1 MVSKPLALLL
11 AAVMAFGSGCQRPDR
26 GAASQDIVTVALAD
40 SGVRVDGAAISTD
53 PASPVYLGANI
64 IYYQDGTDA
73 TYGEGEEGEKHAA
86 SEAAAHQ
93 VVTITQPGTYRLTGS
108 LSQGQIAVDLGED
121 AKNDP
126 EAVVTLLLDTVDV
139 TCTVAPALIFYNV
152 YECDRAFVESGEGY
166 EASYNVDTTQAGANV
181 ILAKESVNTFTGSHV
196 ARIYKPG
203 TTENLHRY
211 DGAFY
216 SRMSMN
222 ILGDNGD
229 DSGILNIVADNEGL
243 DTELHLSLNGGTVNI
258 HSQDDGINTNE
269 DNVSVTTVNGGR
281 LTVNAGNGAEGDGID
296 SNGWLVINGGSVVT
310 LSNDRSAD
318 GGVDADR
325 GVLIN
330 GGSLTACGVRND
342 AADAASQQPYMEL
355 SFQSALPAGSEI
367 ALKDQSGTLIWS
379 TVTQKSC
386 QTITLTAPDLALDT
400 PYQLYV
406 DGVAQGWSGN
416 AFGMM
421 GGGMGQRP
429 EGFDPASQGQPPQPP
444 EDLDPAQLPSGRPQP
459 PQDGQGGQ
467 DRGQRPDGMPE
478 PPEGFTPGERP
489 QRPGDGG
496 IDSGTLT
503 GDFTLTAQVK
513 SFSGVRALSD

>member
-1 MVSKPLALLL
+1 MISKPLALLL
-11 AAVMAFGSGCQRPDR
+11 AAVMTVTSGCQKTSNVADTPINIDL
-26 GAASQDIVTVALAD
+26 SDSDI
-40 SGVRVDGAAISTD
+40 RVDGAAISTD

-73 TYGEGEEGEKHAA
+73 TYGQGEEGEKHAA

-108 LSQGQIAVDLGED
+108 LSQGQIAVDLGEN
-121 AKNDP
+121 AKDDP
-126 EAVVTLLLDTVDV
+126 AAVVTLVLDNANV

-152 YECDRAFVESGEGY
+152 YECDRAFVEGGEGY
-166 EASYNVDTTQAGANV
+166 EASYNVDTAQAGANV
-181 ILAKESVNTFTGSHV
+181 ILTKESVNTFTGSHV
-196 ARIYKPG
+196 ARIYQPG

-222 ILGDNGD
+222 IFGDN
-229 DSGILNIVADNEGL
+229 SGILNIVADNEGL
-243 DTELHLSLNGGTVNI
+243 DTELHLTLNGGTVNI

-269 DNVSVTTVNGGR
+269 DNVSVTTVNGGI

-310 LSNDRSAD
+310 LSSDHSAD
-318 GGVDADR
+318 GGVDADK
-325 GVLIN
+325 GILLN
-330 GGSLTACGVRND
+330 GGSLSAFGVRND

-367 ALKDQSGTLIWS
+367 ALKDESGNTVWS
-379 TVTQKSC
+379 ATTQKSC

-429 EGFDPASQGQPPQPP
+429 QGMGQPP
-444 EDLDPAQLPSGRPQP
+444 EGFDPAQLPSGRPQP

-478 PPEGFTPGERP
+478 PPEGFNPGKRP

-503 GDFTLTAQVK
+503 GDFTLTSQTK
-513 SFSGVRALSD
+513 SFSGIRVLSD

>member
-1 MVSKPLALLL
+1 MISKPLALLL
-11 AAVMAFGSGCQRPDR
+11 AAVMAFSSGCQSPSAD
-26 GAASQDIVTVALAD
+26 STPVNVELAD

-64 IYYQDGTDA
+64 IYYQDGTDES
-73 TYGEGEEGEKHAA
+73 YGEGEENEKHAA
-86 SEAAAHQ
+86 TEAAAHQ
-93 VVTITQPGTYRLTGS
+93 VVTITQPGTYRLSGS
-108 LSQGQIAVDLGED
+108 LSLGQIAVDLGEN
-121 AKNDP
+121 AKDDP
-126 EAVVTLLLDTVDV
+126 ACVVTLLMDNVKV

-152 YECDRAFVESGEGY
+152 YECDRAFVEGAEGY
-166 EASYNVDTTQAGANV
+166 EATYNVDTAAAGANV
-181 ILAKESVNTFTGSHV
+181 VLLSGTENTFTGSHV
-196 ARIYKPG
+196 ARIYQPG

-229 DSGILNIVADNEGL
+229 DSGVLNIVADNEGL
-243 DTELHLSLNGGTVNI
+243 DTELHLTLIGGTVNI

-269 DNVSVTTVNGGR
+269 DNVSVTTVSGGS

-296 SNGWLVINGGSVVT
+296 SNGWLVIKGGSVVT
-310 LSNDRSAD
+310 VSNDRSAD
-318 GGVDADR
+318 GGIDADR
-325 GVLIN
+325 GILIN
-330 GGSLTACGVRND
+330 GGSLSAFGVRND
-342 AADAASQQPYMEL
+342 AADRASTRPYMEL
-355 SFQSALPAGSEI
+355 SFQTALPTGSEI
-367 ALKDQSGTLIWS
+367 ALKDQSGATLWS
-379 TVTQKSC
+379 AVTQKSC
-386 QTITLTAPDLALDT
+386 QTVTLTTPELALNT

-429 EGFDPASQGQPPQPP
+429 EGMAELPEGFDPAQRPSDMPQ
-444 EDLDPAQLPSGRPQP
+444 RPQGE
-459 PQDGQGGQ
+459 QNAQ
-467 DRGQRPDGMPE
+467 DRPQRPDGMPE

-513 SFSGVRALSD
+513 SFSGIRALSD